1 MSTYARYENQDYN
14 RAMPAHYNDYKP
26 NYSTKP
32 TSEVKC
38 QQRMFQKLLELKKQS
53 LLRKCF
59 ILDSNEFEVLEF
71 YGDAFLYERIT
82 KNILRSRRF
91 MDPNLMTT
99 LRRYCIKND
108 NLATVFDQLGLI
120 ALLEPHQES
129 LVLTR
134 KNKADIVEAIIGE
147 IAEHRPDEDV
157 LSEFVAFI
165 SYVGEKEYFKENHH
179 VSEPFAAKNN
189 YRKNRNEYRRDRYD
203 YHGNDNGYHNNNNNI
218 NNNVPSNGSS
228 TVQPPPTSSATSS
241 PHKEVPVFFLQNGN
255 HSQKS
260 SSDRHSSSAQSLFT
274 EPIKILKRG
283 SDVSMMKGTPPN
295 PNTTESSS
303 GSSGSPRTNS
313 SEKTKPI
320 QTDNV
325 FFRLSPTNSPSLSPS
340 FVPSI
345 AATRDGMLLK
355 EKSYN

>member
-1 MSTYARYENQDYN
+1 M
-14 RAMPAHYNDYKP
+14 
-26 NYSTKP
+26 
-32 TSEVKC
+32 
-38 QQRMFQKLLELKKQS
+38 
-53 LLRKCF
+53 
-59 ILDSNEFEVLEF
+59 
-71 YGDAFLYERIT
+71 
-82 KNILRSRRF
+82 
-91 MDPNLMTT
+91 
-99 LRRYCIKND
+99 
-108 NLATVFDQLGLI
+108 
-120 ALLEPHQES
+120 ALLETNQES

-179 VSEPFAAKNN
+179 VSEPFAAKNS
-189 YRKNRNEYRRDRYD
+189 YRKNRNEYRRDRY
-203 YHGNDNGYHNNNNNI
+203 GNDGYHANDNGGYHNNNNN
-218 NNNVPSNGSS
+218 VPSNGNT
-228 TVQPPPTSSATSS
+228 TVQPAPAPSSSATSS

-255 HSQKS
+255 HAQKS
-260 SSDRHSSSAQSLFT
+260 SGDRHSTSAQNLFT

-283 SDVSMMKGTPPN
+283 SDVSMMKGTPTN

>member
-1 MSTYARYENQDYN
+1 MSLYSRHETQDYN
-14 RAMPAHYNDYKP
+14 RNLPAHYNDYKT
-26 NYSTKP
+26 NKP

-59 ILDSNEFEVLEF
+59 ILESNEFEVLEF

-108 NLATVFDQLGLI
+108 NLATVFDQLGLM
-120 ALLEPHQES
+120 ALLEPNQES

-179 VSEPFAAKNN
+179 VSEPFAAKNS
-189 YRKNRNEYRRDRYD
+189 YRKNRNEYRRDRYND
-203 YHGNDNGYHNNNNNI
+203 YHGNNDNGYHSNNNNA
-218 NNNVPSNGSS
+218 PSNTGNQTASS
-228 TVQPPPTSSATSS
+228 TSATSS

-260 SSDRHSSSAQSLFT
+260 SGDRHSSSAQNLFT

-295 PNTTESSS
+295 PNTTTESSS

-313 SEKTKPI
+313 SEKTTKPTI

-355 EKSYN
+355 EKSSY

>member
-1 MSTYARYENQDYN
+1 
-14 RAMPAHYNDYKP
+14 
-26 NYSTKP
+26 
-32 TSEVKC
+32 
-38 QQRMFQKLLELKKQS
+38 
-53 LLRKCF
+53 
-59 ILDSNEFEVLEF
+59 
-71 YGDAFLYERIT
+71 
-82 KNILRSRRF
+82 

-108 NLATVFDQLGLI
+108 NLATVFDQLGLM
-120 ALLEPHQES
+120 ALLEPNQES

-179 VSEPFAAKNN
+179 VSEPFAAKNS

-203 YHGNDNGYHNNNNNI
+203 YHGNDNGYHNNNNNAP
-218 NNNVPSNGSS
+218 NNVPSNVPSNGNA
-228 TVQPPPTSSATSS
+228 TVPAPSSATSS

-255 HSQKS
+255 HAQKS
-260 SSDRHSSSAQSLFT
+260 SGDRNSSSVQSLFT

-283 SDVSMMKGTPPN
+283 SDVSMIPKGTPTN
-295 PNTTESSS
+295 PTTSTESSS
-303 GSSGSPRTNS
+303 GSPRNNS

-320 QTDNV
+320 PTDNV